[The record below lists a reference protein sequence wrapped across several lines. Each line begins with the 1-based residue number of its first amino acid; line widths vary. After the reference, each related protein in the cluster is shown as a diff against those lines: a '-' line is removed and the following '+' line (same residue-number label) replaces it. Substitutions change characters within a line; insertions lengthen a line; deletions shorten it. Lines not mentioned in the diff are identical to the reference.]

1 MTYRLSIGGMFLSW
15 QYAISTGKPL
25 NPPLYMIL
33 EPYFLVL
40 VAAAMILR
48 YYSSYIGAS
57 AEARSMPVTVLAYSL
72 HLALSPNLSPGY
84 ICRWNQEAV
93 ISCRPRISG
102 NCDRLSSERI
112 LAIAHGYDE
121 HISQFGWLLGNIS
134 FSLCLKMK
142 REVCRMNRSL
152 FSCDRPLE
160 GSVCR

>member
-1 MTYRLSIGGMFLSW
+1 M
-15 QYAISTGKPL
+15 GKLL
-25 NPPLYMIL
+25 NPPLRIL
-33 EPYFLVL
+33 LKADFLVL

-57 AEARSMPVTVLAYSL
+57 AEARSMPVTVLAYSV

-84 ICRWNQEAV
+84 ICSWNQVEV